1 MIRVSRRRLLRI
13 SGAGAVAA
21 GTGGLAGILATGIAP
36 AYAQQRTVHWLRWND
51 FVPASDELLRQSLR
65 GEAEKAPGI
74 KVNLET
80 VNGNDLQPRLTAGF
94 QSGAGHDVLMLFTN
108 TPHLYTARLA
118 APT

>member
-51 FVPASDELLRQSLR
+51 FVPASDELLRKSLL
-65 GEAEKAPGI
+65 GEAEKALGI
-74 KVNLET
+74 KVNFET
-80 VNGNDLQPRLTAGF
+80 VNGNDLQPRITAGI
-94 QSGAGHDVLMLFTN
+94 QSRSEERRVGKACVRTC
-108 TPHLYTARLA
+108 RSRW
-118 APT
+118 APYH